1 MTARVWID
9 AHTPTLSAVD
19 SRGLAVRNVGYH
31 CHPLNLAI
39 ESRINRNQFDPAG
52 RPVAAWDPRFW
63 GTTPKANLDSILDLQ
78 GLPILVDS
86 VDAGWQLSLL
96 DQAGLLVSMW
106 DGRGS
111 QRRTAYD
118 ALLRPVVVVEQSAG
132 ERPRESDRFAYAPAD
147 PEFAARNQCG
157 QLIRH
162 DHPAGSRRCC
172 EYGIGSLL
180 LTERT
185 RFLADL
191 EPVDWSADSAEDR
204 LEVEVFETSQHYS
217 PAGEMRR
224 QTDAMR
230 NVRSFVYDRAG
241 QLRETRLQLADSS
254 DEPHLL
260 VSEIDYDALGRS
272 IREQAG
278 NGIIST
284 ARFSDEDGRL
294 LQLQSCHADGQALQD
309 FHYGYDPVGNIIRIE
324 DRAQPTSYFNNQRLD
339 PVCCYVYDSLY
350 QLIEATSCEVSQ
362 PSHGPAL
369 PTWQTTPLDPN
380 QLRQYTQTFNYDA
393 GGNLLVRHHSG
404 AEKFEMFTAL
414 HSNRSVADKEHL
426 PDAFDANGNQLELQR
441 GQRMHWNIRNELS
454 SVTLVKRDDG
464 PDDTECYGYDQ
475 PGHRL
480 RKVRCT
486 QTAHRALRAE
496 VRYLPGLEIHRD
508 PATGEERHVVSV
520 EAGRCHVRALHWVTK
535 LPREVRNDQLRY
547 SLSNHLNSSTLEL
560 DDQGAVLSREVYYP
574 FGGTALWAGA
584 GEIEAKYKTVRY
596 SGKER
601 DATGLYYYGYRYY
614 APWLQRWVSPDPAW
628 FTDGLNLFGYVINNP
643 LTLKDPDGLTGST
656 FSDFFDGSD
665 YRNTKAAIGAI
676 VGERQQAVLSAS
688 NTEIDMHE
696 RIYLQAYTLDA
707 GPFVNDYLRRG
718 KEVSYPDGYFPKG
731 ARVASDN
738 ASRIYDL
745 VNIVDALPHTG
756 HVTLYRGG
764 SGSRGTSGAFF
775 REGRLSIGDVLINTD
790 FASFTENPI
799 VAAEFAGFHA
809 GDEIRRFDNTSVI
822 FEVDYHFSP
831 KPLAPVSLRS
841 GYPFYESESLA
852 NPGAAFEITS
862 VDLVNI
868 LLEGQDQSYVKV
880 SLKEVNPPKITVGDG
895 TFGST
900 IVLPDNVFD
909 MRTGESVDFDV
920 FEQRLGASSK
930 QLLSAYY

>member
-52 RPVAAWDPRFW
+52 RPVAAWDPRLW
-63 GTTPKANLDSILDLQ
+63 GATPKANLDSILDLQ
-78 GLPILVDS
+78 GRPILVDS

-118 ALLRPVVVVEQSAG
+118 ASLRPVVVVEQSAG

-162 DHPAGSRRCC
+162 DHPVGSRRCC
-172 EYGIGSLL
+172 EYGVGGLL
-180 LTERT
+180 LTET
-185 RFLADL
+185 TKFLADL
-191 EPVDWSADSAEDR
+191 EPMDWSADSAEDR
-204 LEVEVFETSQHYS
+204 LEAEVFDTLQHYG
-217 PAGEMRR
+217 PAGELRR

-254 DEPHLL
+254 DEPRLL
-260 VSEIDYDALGRS
+260 VSEIDYDALGRN

-324 DRAQPTSYFNNQRLD
+324 DCAQLTSHFNNQRLD
-339 PVCCYVYDSLY
+339 PVCSYVYDSLY
-350 QLIEATSCEVSQ
+350 QLIEATGCEVSQ

-369 PTWQTTPLDPN
+369 PTWQATPLDPN
-380 QLRQYTQTFNYDA
+380 QLRHYTQTFNYDA

-414 HSNRSVADKEHL
+414 NSNRSVAGKEHL
-426 PDAFDANGNQLELQR
+426 SDAFDANGNQLELQR
-441 GQRMHWNIRNELS
+441 GQRMYWNIRNELS

-486 QTAHRALRAE
+486 QTAHRTLRAE

-508 PATGEERHVVSV
+508 SASREERHVVSI
-520 EAGRCHVRALHWVTK
+520 EAGRGQVRALYWVTK
-535 LPREVRNDQLRY
+535 LPRDFRNDQLRF

-560 DDQGAVLSREVYYP
+560 NEQGGVLSREVYYA

-584 GEIEAKYKTVRY
+584 SETEAKYKTIRY

-614 APWLQRWVSPDPAW
+614 APWLQRWVNTDPAGAIN
-628 FTDGLNLFGYVINNP
+628 GLNIYMFVANRPTVDVDVDGRFYEGEGDEYEAAVMGNLGHEIVARGLKEFTYSEQLVITSNLKKARDAYESAIVMVREFAPASASIMQDFYGPEYVQNLDEIIGRWQSVRSLIDTYLSELGQDKFVKVRAPQGSTKHAYVAEGDKNGRVFINEAFITNNHNMLINLGHEMSHLVDTDDNYYLP
-643 LTLKDPDGLTGST
+643 EIGFKFSYKQLSLVGTKLEAAREASRTILSGLHGRAIGPGAMDPDDRFISRVNNIVSPAKVIATWEEALNE
-656 FSDFFDGSD
+656 FSANPRVRFQMARKNAETTI
-665 YRNTKAAIGAI
+665 Y
-676 VGERQQAVLSAS
+676 SAF
-688 NTEIDMHE
+688 
-696 RIYLQAYTLDA
+696 A
-707 GPFVNDYLRRG
+707 LRR
-718 KEVSYPDGYFPKG
+718 
-731 ARVASDN
+731 
-738 ASRIYDL
+738 L
-745 VNIVDALPHTG
+745 
-756 HVTLYRGG
+756 
-764 SGSRGTSGAFF
+764 
-775 REGRLSIGDVLINTD
+775 
-790 FASFTENPI
+790 
-799 VAAEFAGFHA
+799 
-809 GDEIRRFDNTSVI
+809 
-822 FEVDYHFSP
+822 
-831 KPLAPVSLRS
+831 
-841 GYPFYESESLA
+841 
-852 NPGAAFEITS
+852 
-862 VDLVNI
+862 
-868 LLEGQDQSYVKV
+868 Q
-880 SLKEVNPPKITVGDG
+880 
-895 TFGST
+895 
-900 IVLPDNVFD
+900 
-909 MRTGESVDFDV
+909 
-920 FEQRLGASSK
+920 EQGI
-930 QLLSAYY
+930 